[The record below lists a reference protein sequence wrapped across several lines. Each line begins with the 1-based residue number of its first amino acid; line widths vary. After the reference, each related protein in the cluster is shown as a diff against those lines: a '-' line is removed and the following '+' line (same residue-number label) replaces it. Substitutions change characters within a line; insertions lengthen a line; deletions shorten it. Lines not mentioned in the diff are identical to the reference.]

1 MHALSLPARK
11 ACAMRETSASFV
23 RYRQACL
30 YSTTSMINDTARVRD
45 VPGCRRSQPGIAT
58 CRRASRT
65 LACGRIQS
73 QKPRTRQRVAKK
85 ITKSR
90 VIMDAVRLLG
100 RRRHAALTRLARR
113 RRSTEGAS
121 FDARPPLSARSTSR
135 TFGHSDIRDAVGH
148 GESPAT
154 SALQFDR
161 SWAG

>member
-1 MHALSLPARK
+1 
-11 ACAMRETSASFV
+11 MRETAASFV
-23 RYRQACL
+23 RYRQDCYHAR
-30 YSTTSMINDTARVRD
+30 INDTARVRG

-113 RRSTEGAS
+113 RRSTEVAS
-121 FDARPPLSARSTSR
+121 FDPTSTLLVGRRFEQDQPL
-135 TFGHSDIRDAVGH
+135 GHSDFIAGTLS
-148 GESPAT
+148 GTANSPTT
-154 SALQFDR
+154 SAEIR
-161 SWAG
+161 SKLGGCIVIVI